1 MKPSGK
7 KMKRIKIFALLF
19 VILLGLLFADINII
33 YSQTPETVTNDWKLT
48 GAGLV
53 KMLLINRFRMYS
65 WGTDYPG
72 LIDLEYP
79 PGSGEEHVSRL
90 LMYVGAIL
98 PDGRKVITSNSEAW
112 PTAASWDTIWVVNK
126 GETVDIGGTFE
137 GQDDIYWPNYKAVSD
152 QDFICRYN
160 DYQAKIP
167 NPTGEGQGH
176 IPMNIDVIQV
186 VYTWSSGPLK
196 EVVLFKWF
204 IIPVKHDLDN
214 VYMMLSNESKIG
226 DVSKNPEFGSPDD
239 RTFFIE
245 DMLLAGFEDGPGGD
259 DGDAI
264 GSLGL
269 MFLVPEQHRHD
280 DLQPSYLW
288 SGSYFGSVWGVLDE
302 EKYDFMMAG
311 NKIFE
316 DQLAYNGGASFQS
329 IGPFDVDYGDTL
341 NIMMA
346 VVLGEGVDNMIT
358 NAKAVIELEKINF
371 SIPSAPPSPPLEVNT
386 SDGTVELSWF
396 PTLENNPEN
405 YQDENR
411 ADNSDQP
418 FEGYR
423 IYKSTQSK
431 DGPYVLLAE
440 YDIPDNV
447 YGENI
452 GLEYNYID
460 DGLLNNFEYY
470 YSVTTF
476 SKEDTILNW
485 PSMESSIF
493 SMAVTAIPGTPPPDD
508 VGNVA
513 VVPNPY
519 RGDILYRD
527 YNPPWEKPP
536 TGREWMEQDRRIQF
550 INLPGRCQIK
560 IYTITGDYIETIEH
574 DNPARGY
581 ADWDLTSSI
590 GQAVASGL
598 YLFTVKNYDTD
609 NVQVGKFVIIK

>member
-1 MKPSGK
+1 M
-7 KMKRIKIFALLF
+7 
-19 VILLGLLFADINII
+19 
-33 YSQTPETVTNDWKLT
+33 
-48 GAGLV
+48 
-53 KMLLINRFRMYS
+53 
-65 WGTDYPG
+65 
-72 LIDLEYP
+72 
-79 PGSGEEHVSRL
+79 
-90 LMYVGAIL
+90 
-98 PDGRKVITSNSEAW
+98 
-112 PTAASWDTIWVVNK
+112 AS
-126 GETVDIGGTFE
+126 
-137 GQDDIYWPNYKAVSD
+137 
-152 QDFICRYN
+152 
-160 DYQAKIP
+160 
-167 NPTGEGQGH
+167 
-176 IPMNIDVIQV
+176 
-186 VYTWSSGPLK
+186 
-196 EVVLFKWF
+196 
-204 IIPVKHDLDN
+204 
-214 VYMMLSNESKIG
+214 
-226 DVSKNPEFGSPDD
+226 
-239 RTFFIE
+239 
-245 DMLLAGFEDGPGGD
+245 
-259 DGDAI
+259 
-264 GSLGL
+264 
-269 MFLVPEQHRHD
+269 
-280 DLQPSYLW
+280 
-288 SGSYFGSVWGVLDE
+288 
-302 EKYDFMMAG
+302 